1 MTRPPCVRLCPAHP
15 GNPRTRIEGE
25 SPRFCKGTYGLR
37 SREAASRRMGH
48 ENAVSTRPRSR
59 SAFRPSFTSCFA
71 LSKIKGAGKTGWPL
85 HPGPPRK
92 RYLRERDDHRYR
104 RIHSG
109 LPCAV
114 VYGLYVRSSVN
125 QRLPPSPSRSFQLR
139 WGLAPAW
146 ARQDH
151 TTSPSASMPHVS
163 SIFASTAFRT
173 TFVTTRTPL
182 VSARSGES

>member
-1 MTRPPCVRLCPAHP
+1 MCQQPQ
-15 GNPRTRIEGE
+15 
-25 SPRFCKGTYGLR
+25 SGLR
-37 SREAASRRMGH
+37 PGRYPLPMESSSLRLLAMTWRGHAFPFSRRNSP
-48 ENAVSTRPRSR
+48 ELCIVRYPRR
-59 SAFRPSFTSCFA
+59 NE
-71 LSKIKGAGKTGWPL
+71 GAGKTGWPL

-92 RYLRERDDHRYR
+92 ENLRERDDHRYR
-104 RIHSG
+104 RRHSG

-114 VYGLYVRSSVN
+114 VYGLYALSSVN
-125 QRLPPSPSRSFQLR
+125 QRLPPLPHAHLAQS
-139 WGLAPAW
+139 LAPAW

-163 SIFASTAFRT
+163 SIFASTAFRA